1 MTGIYELILKDGL
14 RQTRFKNSK
23 LKSLSSAEEGAK
35 GAIFGYRS
43 KEAMIAAKGLVLTS
57 LEAVESHQKAFTH
70 WTPNVYRYGTYSDKN
85 RQITKGHSEDNLRQI
100 NTFTIDFD
108 EIEKADAMTS
118 SDILTAAID
127 LGFMPTAILKSDH
140 GFQAYFVLSQP
151 AYVTASS
158 EFKVIKV
165 AKTISQNLR
174 LYFQK
179 EGLPVDMT
187 CNHFGIARMPREDN
201 LEFYHPD
208 YCYSFEEWINWSMKQ
223 SDWPVKRPNLSV
235 ISGTQGKKQIDEPWY
250 QKLMNESVIKG
261 AKAQM
266 GRNNVL
272 FTLALA
278 NYSSGVSQGDCEVV
292 LDQFNDRLVE
302 PLASEEVLKI
312 VKSAYSEKY
321 EAASRDYILLL
332 CKTWVNENLTTKD
345 LFIRQGW
352 TKFKKK
358 RSQRTRS
365 HFYEWKE
372 DILAYLR
379 EETSSDSPTLQ
390 TSKKAIREALKI
402 PERSLD
408 KVLQL
413 LKEDQKVFYKVKA
426 GRGGGIWIGAVRTL
440 LLQTLQLRKEK
451 QEAYMSYLAELFR
464 ETKERIART
473 MVEALESLE
482 QAKQLYLFE
491 ADVG

>member
-1 MTGIYELILKDGL
+1 MTG
-14 RQTRFKNSK
+14 
-23 LKSLSSAEEGAK
+23 
-35 GAIFGYRS
+35 
-43 KEAMIAAKGLVLTS
+43 
-57 LEAVESHQKAFTH
+57 
-70 WTPNVYRYGTYSDKN
+70 
-85 RQITKGHSEDNLRQI
+85 
-100 NTFTIDFD
+100 
-108 EIEKADAMTS
+108 
-118 SDILTAAID
+118 
-127 LGFMPTAILKSDH
+127 
-140 GFQAYFVLSQP
+140 
-151 AYVTASS
+151 
-158 EFKVIKV
+158 
-165 AKTISQNLR
+165 
-174 LYFQK
+174 
-179 EGLPVDMT
+179 
-187 CNHFGIARMPREDN
+187 
-201 LEFYHPD
+201 
-208 YCYSFEEWINWSMKQ
+208 
-223 SDWPVKRPNLSV
+223 
-235 ISGTQGKKQIDEPWY
+235 
-250 QKLMNESVIKG
+250 
-261 AKAQM
+261 
-266 GRNNVL
+266 
-272 FTLALA
+272 
-278 NYSSGVSQGDCEVV
+278 
-292 LDQFNDRLVE
+292 LVE

-372 DILAYLR
+372 DVLAYLR
-379 EETSSDSPTLQ
+379 EETSVDSPMLQ

-451 QEAYMSYLAELFR
+451 QEAYMSYLAGLFGER
-464 ETKERIART
+464 KESVMRI